1 MKNTVCIPTISDLY
15 QLSNK
20 DYKLGCSILGEAF
33 RDDPIWSKIMEEQ
46 PDKFNKVFGVPLKY
60 CLRFGK
66 VFAPSRD
73 LEGIAAWIGSPHTN
87 MSVWRLLMSGAIIP
101 SFQLGVNVGRKIFQ
115 VFSVIEKD
123 RKEFMKEPYLYLYVI
138 GVHPSKQG
146 QGIGTKLIRSIL
158 ETLPKHIPIYLETET
173 QGNVK
178 FYERMGF
185 EILNEIKVP
194 IFNLPMWEMIYK
206 RD

>member
-1 MKNTVCIPTISDLY
+1 MNNTVFIPTISDLY
-15 QLSNK
+15 QLSIK
-20 DYKLGCSILGEAF
+20 DYKLGCNILGEAF

-46 PDKFNKVFGVPLKY
+46 PDKFNTVFGVPLKY

-73 LEGIAAWIGSPHTN
+73 LEGLAAWIGSPYTN
-87 MSVWRLLMSGAIIP
+87 MSIWRLIISGAFIP
-101 SFQLGVNVGRKIFQ
+101 SFQLGVNIGQKIFQ

-123 RKEFMKEPYLYLYVI
+123 RKEFMKEAYVYLYVI

-146 QGIGTKLIRSIL
+146 QGIGTKLIRSML
-158 ETLPKHIPIYLETET
+158 EILPKHIPIYLETET
-173 QGNVK
+173 QDNVK
-178 FYERMGF
+178 FYEKLGF

-194 IFNLPMWEMIYK
+194 LFDLPMWEMISN
-206 RD
+206 RE